1 MQGVMGLDYNPVLAI
16 LRLYAVEDATAV
28 FEDLQVMEGR
38 AIELINAAAS
48 KQAKEQQLKKQRR
61 AR

>member
-1 MQGVMGLDYNPVLAI
+1 MGLDYTPVLAM
-16 LRLYAVEDATAV
+16 LRLYAVENATAV
-28 FEDLQVMEGR
+28 FEDLQVMEAR
-38 AIELINAAAS
+38 AIDLINAAAS